1 MFEVE
6 KVGLVNKSSVLI
18 YQVSLKHLDRSE
30 YFNITIFS

>member
-18 YQVSLKHLDRSE
+18 YQVSLKHLDDLK
-30 YFNITIFS
+30 I